1 MKSEKGMCSL
11 HIVLHERTGVVS
23 AAGSTFQLAPKN
35 FSSYLELRNQS
46 SMWGLGEKIQDVMV
60 GIGAAGVARNL

>member
-46 SMWGLGEKIQDVMV
+46 SMWVWGENSGCDGGYRCRRCSPQS
-60 GIGAAGVARNL
+60 L